1 MTESSHN
8 PHLPRTLYTPDQRAR
23 RDASHWTFVQGVLA
37 PLQFL
42 VFLVSLGLVVRF
54 LMTGE
59 GAVAATISVV
69 IKTMVLYAIMITGSL
84 WEKDVFDRYLFA
96 GPFFWEDVV
105 SMLVLALHTAY
116 LGAVFFG
123 WLSIHEQMW
132 LAVAAY
138 VSYMINAAQFV
149 WKFRLAR
156 KTPPAAGPTMIAGDM
171 V

>member
-1 MTESSHN
+1 LE
-8 PHLPRTLYTPDQRAR
+8 RTLYTPDQRAR
-23 RDASHWTFVQGVLA
+23 RDSSHWTMVQGILA

-42 VFLVSLGLVVRF
+42 AFLVSLGLVIRF
-54 LMTGE
+54 LLTGE
-59 GAVAATISVV
+59 GGTAATISVV
-69 IKTMVLYAIMITGSL
+69 IKTLFLYAIMITGSL

-116 LGAVFFG
+116 LVAVFFG
-123 WLSIHEQMW
+123 YLTLHEQMW
-132 LAVAAY
+132 LAMAAY
-138 VSYMINAAQFV
+138 VAYVVNAGQFL

-156 KTPPAAGPTMIAGDM
+156 QAPPARGPTMIAVGM